1 MFDFEG
7 HSSET
12 LKELLSGITLV
23 ISWVSVQVIFAL
35 YYAHKFYDRNVE
47 HGNNGFTFPNNPLP
61 DYWNFIRFAFV
72 IGMRIQVPRV
82 QVTSKTMRR
91 VVLAHSV
98 LSFILSVAILVL
110 ASFLDGDHSIRA
122 ERDAFRQVAP
132 YSSDSTPISFFS
144 N

>member
-7 HSSET
+7 HSSGT
-12 LKELLSGITLV
+12 LKELLSGVTLV
-23 ISWVSVQVIFAL
+23 ISWIFVQVIFAL

-47 HGNNGFTFPNNPLP
+47 HGNHGFTFPNNPLP

-72 IGMRIQVPRV
+72 IGMRIQAPRV
-82 QVTSKTMRR
+82 QVTSKKMRR

-110 ASFLDGDHSIRA
+110 ALSIIVRLFG
-122 ERDAFRQVAP
+122 R
-132 YSSDSTPISFFS
+132 
-144 N
+144 

>member
-7 HSSET
+7 HSSGT
-12 LKELLSGITLV
+12 LKELLSGATLV
-23 ISWVSVQVIFAL
+23 ILSIFVQAIFAL

-47 HGNNGFTFPNNPLP
+47 HGNHGFTFPNNPLP

-72 IGMRIQVPRV
+72 IGMRIQAPRV
-82 QVTSKTMRR
+82 QVTSKKMRR

-110 ASFLDGDHSIRA
+110 ALSIIIRLFG
-122 ERDAFRQVAP
+122 R
-132 YSSDSTPISFFS
+132 
-144 N
+144 